1 MQIHPLFGWI
11 FVTSLWLS
19 FKTKQKN
26 ISKTTKMKKLIFVLI
41 AIGIFFFSIRI
52 SSKNTKNKYSEIS
65 VSDDSTEEKLLSR
78 AGIIKKFITNNLNYN
93 NEIAFLIDMK
103 IMSGKNRFFVYDLK
117 NNKIIDQGL
126 VTHGFGS
133 ETQIEGQLK
142 FSNTNQSLCT
152 SLGKYYIGNS
162 YTGDFGKA
170 YKLFGLDKTNNNAF
184 IRNIVLHKYDKV
196 PYEEQDKPICKSFG
210 CPMLNAD
217 FYKRIEKLIDNSKT
231 KIVLEIYY

>member
-1 MQIHPLFGWI
+1 
-11 FVTSLWLS
+11 
-19 FKTKQKN
+19 
-26 ISKTTKMKKLIFVLI
+26 MKKLIFVLI
-41 AIGIFFFSIRI
+41 AIGIFFFSIKI

-78 AGIIKKFITNNLNYN
+78 AGVIKKFITNNPNYN

-142 FSNTNQSLCT
+142 FSNINQSLCT